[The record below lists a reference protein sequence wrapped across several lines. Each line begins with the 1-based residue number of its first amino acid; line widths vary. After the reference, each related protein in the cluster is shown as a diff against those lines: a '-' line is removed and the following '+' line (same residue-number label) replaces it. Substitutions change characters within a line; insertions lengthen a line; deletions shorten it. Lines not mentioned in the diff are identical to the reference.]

1 MVGAAR
7 RAEEGAAARAHQPAD
22 ARLEAEAQDERQRDE
37 EVKAADQQERVP
49 VPHLGRQR
57 GRQQLVVLPHPALD
71 VGVGVVGLI
80 LGGALEA
87 ALEGLHSEL
96 RREGRGEFAASEAP
110 RFDAPAASNN
120 DALGRRL
127 AKTC

>member
-1 MVGAAR
+1 MLESMQPSLTPWASACLCVYARPAAS
-7 RAEEGAAARAHQPAD
+7 AAAAFD
-22 ARLEAEAQDERQRDE
+22 DCFD
-37 EVKAADQQERVP
+37 D
-49 VPHLGRQR
+49 GD
-57 GRQQLVVLPHPALD
+57 LPL
-71 VGVGVVGLI
+71 VGLI